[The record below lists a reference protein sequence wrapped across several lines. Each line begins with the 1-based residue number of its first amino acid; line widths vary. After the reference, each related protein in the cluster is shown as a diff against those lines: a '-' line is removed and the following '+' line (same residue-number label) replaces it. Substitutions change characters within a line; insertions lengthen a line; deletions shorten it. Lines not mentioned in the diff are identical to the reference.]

1 MYKTNSMNFK
11 PYLED
16 YCPHNCKI
24 CKSGDSRHGGVP
36 VNPNG
41 FCQHYCS
48 IESVI
53 TAAGYCGKGD
63 KYYSGFDC
71 RECKTSQW
79 FEII

>member
-1 MYKTNSMNFK
+1 MNFK

-71 RECKTSQW
+71 RECKTGQW